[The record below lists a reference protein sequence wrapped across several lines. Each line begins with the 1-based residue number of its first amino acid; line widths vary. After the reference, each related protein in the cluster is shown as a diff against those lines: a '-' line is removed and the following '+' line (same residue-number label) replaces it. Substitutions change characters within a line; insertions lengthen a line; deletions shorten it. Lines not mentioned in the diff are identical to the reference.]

1 MIEPENCCNQVADV
15 TPYRPPALDIH
26 TLVDRNAAMA
36 EVRYYTTDRM
46 FIATGSSKRDKGDLF
61 SPEVGR
67 QIATAR
73 ALQSLA
79 RYIEKDATARAPW
92 AV

>member
-26 TLVDRNAAMA
+26 TLVDRNAAVA
-36 EVRYYTTDRM
+36 EVRYYTTE
-46 FIATGSSKRDKGDLF
+46 SSKRDKGDLF

-67 QIATAR
+67 QLATAR